1 MIHDAIKF
9 CETLEK
15 TKQAVSKNAD
25 QDTESAKGVTFFYHS
40 ITATN
45 FNYK

>member
-15 TKQAVSKNAD
+15 NKQAVSKTTD
-25 QDTESAKGVTFFYHS
+25 QDTESVKGVS
-40 ITATN
+40 
-45 FNYK
+45 